1 MNGKCAGRGLRG
13 SIITALRFHYEN
25 PDMRY
30 RCLTVLSV
38 LTLASLTTPA
48 SALSPIP
55 PTERFCSMS
64 TLKGTYAYSTSG
76 VIKDGQAPGVVYVQ
90 AGMESY
96 DGKGHVVGYGSDKTS
111 ASGDASNKFYAGEY
125 LVFPNCTGALTYQQ
139 DGLAYAE
146 NIYVN
151 PDGNA
156 FRYLSRTQGEYA
168 TGEEQ
173 RISRKLIIK

>member
-1 MNGKCAGRGLRG
+1 MKTR
-13 SIITALRFHYEN
+13 IALF
-25 PDMRY
+25 
-30 RCLTVLSV
+30 TGI
-38 LTLASLTTPA
+38 TLAAMATTA
-48 SALSPIP
+48 VALSPVP
-55 PTERFCSMS
+55 PTERFCSVS
-64 TLKGTYAYSTSG
+64 TLKGTYGYSTNG

-96 DGKGHVVGYGSDKTS
+96 DGKGRVVGYGSDKTS

-125 LVFPNCTGALTYQQ
+125 VVFPNCTGTLTYQE
-139 DGLAYAE
+139 DGVTYEE
-146 NIYVN
+146 NLYVN

-173 RISRKLIIK
+173 RISRKMMAVSRTKCNTG